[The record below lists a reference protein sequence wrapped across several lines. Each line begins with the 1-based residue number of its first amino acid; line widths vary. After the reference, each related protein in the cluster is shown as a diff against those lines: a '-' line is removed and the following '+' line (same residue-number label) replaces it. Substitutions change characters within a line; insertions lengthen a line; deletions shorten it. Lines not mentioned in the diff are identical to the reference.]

1 MIDMVASLEPDDEAS
16 EGWALNDSDGD
27 AAYVDKPTTVRSQ
40 LFYTPVEKKALTKD
54 RSEEGAPLEKEERR
68 KTMMRTRRARHP
80 EALQT
85 PSRLSLSNPCLI
97 SSHRN
102 MPPRTAR
109 KRLSTTLRDLCLRS
123 MRNVETS
130 WRRNMRGMTL

>member
-1 MIDMVASLEPDDEAS
+1 MAASVEPEDDAS

-54 RSEEGAPLEKEERR
+54 RSEEGAPLEKEEERR
-68 KTMMRTRRARHP
+68 KTMMMRTRRARHP
-80 EALQT
+80 ETRQT
-85 PSRLSLSNPCLI
+85 PPRRLSLSNPCLI

-102 MPPRTAR
+102 MHPRTAR
-109 KRLSTTLRDLCLRS
+109 MRLLTTLPDLCLRS

-130 WRRNMRGMTL
+130 